1 MALQTLDKPIN
12 ATLLSPLIFQRSRID
27 IRNEAYVLTLANFYS
42 FIDQTDNVD
51 SFPGGAK
58 IEDCS
63 DGGKQRK
70 VITILIGKDPLAPF
84 NNPSDIS
91 YIFSTNN
98 K

>member
-1 MALQTLDKPIN
+1 MAD
-12 ATLLSPLIFQRSRID
+12 
-27 IRNEAYVLTLANFYS
+27 FYS
-42 FIDQTDNVD
+42 FSDQTDNVD

-91 YIFSTNN
+91 YIFSTKNIYEWIFN
-98 K
+98 KRGPHRITLKRDVISKFPF